1 MMVEGHGSTENE
13 TLLDGVLCLTAG
25 LQFPKR
31 QRFQKARSRPR
42 VLGMEEVAEM
52 KPRFRL
58 AH

>member
-1 MMVEGHGSTENE
+1 MVEGHGSTENE
-13 TLLDGVLCLTAG
+13 TLLDGVLCLRAG

-31 QRFQKARSRPR
+31 QRFQKARRAR

>member
-1 MMVEGHGSTENE
+1 MTLCLSMMVEGHGSTENE

-25 LQFPKR
+25 LQLP
-31 QRFQKARSRPR
+31 KARRAR
-42 VLGMEEVAEM
+42 VRGMEEVAVM

>member
-25 LQFPKR
+25 LQLP
-31 QRFQKARSRPR
+31 KARRAR
-42 VLGMEEVAEM
+42 VRGMEEVAVM